1 MKYLKQTGLAVVVAA
16 ALGAGLPSVGHAGT
30 IVTYDLNAMGT
41 WTSGQNNYSG
51 TTGTD
56 TFTGTLEYDTSTG
69 MFTGATVTVAGPI
82 AADGVYSCAVSANC
96 NGGPAADPTGLSVQ
110 IASGNDLFTLYFT
123 DGFGPAG
130 GTPISYNPSSNGTGF
145 YYSTNGSAPT
155 GADPFT
161 TSVSGGATLTPL
173 PSALALFAGGA
184 GLMGLLTR
192 RRKRKNAAAI
202 AA

>member
-1 MKYLKQTGLAVVVAA
+1 MRCINLLGLLSGSVGVCLVAA
-16 ALGAGLPSVGHAGT
+16 APASADT
-30 IVTYDLNAMGT
+30 VTYDLSAMGT

-56 TFTGTLEYDTSTG
+56 TFTGTLEYDASTG
-69 MFTGATVTVAGPI
+69 MFTGASVGASVPI

-96 NGGPAADPTGLSVQ
+96 NGGPGADPTGLSVQ
-110 IASGNDLFTLYFT
+110 IASGNDLFSLYFS

-155 GADPFT
+155 GAD
-161 TSVSGGATLTPL
+161 
-173 PSALALFAGGA
+173 
-184 GLMGLLTR
+184 
-192 RRKRKNAAAI
+192 
-202 AA
+202 